1 VADLVSWRVIER
13 GWSVVDAEGN
23 EIGKV
28 DQITGDVEHDI
39 FDGLTIGDG
48 GTVLTRT
55 KYVPSERVGE
65 IREGL
70 IALDLS
76 PQEASELEPYTAPV
90 AKQLADLAPA
100 PEQDPRGRR
109 SGGPFGGGG
118 LLRILFGRRL

>member
-39 FDGLTIGDG
+39 FDGLTVGDG
-48 GTVLTRT
+48 GTVLTRP
-55 KYVPSERVGE
+55 KYVPSEHVAEVRD
-65 IREGL
+65 GL

-76 PQEASELEPYTAPV
+76 PQEASQLEPYTEHVERP
-90 AKQLADLAPA
+90 LSDLAPA
-100 PEQDPRGRR
+100 PEQARR
-109 SGGPFGGGG
+109 RGGPLAGGG